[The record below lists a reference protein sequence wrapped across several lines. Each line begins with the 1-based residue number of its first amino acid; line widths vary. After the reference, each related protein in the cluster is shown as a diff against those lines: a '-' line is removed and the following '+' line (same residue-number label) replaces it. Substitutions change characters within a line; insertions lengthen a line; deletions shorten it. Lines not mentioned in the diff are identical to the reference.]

1 MDEGSRNLSV
11 ARGSKSVW
19 DRPRRLSDYDNSR
32 WAAAAIGSALTLIG
46 ARRRGVVG
54 AAIAA
59 GGGMLA
65 ARAALGRHDL
75 QAARGWIDRAMRRGA
90 GRPEDVVQHAS
101 EESFPASDSPAW
113 TVRE

>member
-1 MDEGSRNLSV
+1 MLEGTKNLSV
-11 ARGSKSVW
+11 ARGEKSVW
-19 DRPRRLSDYDNSR
+19 DRPRRLSDYDGSR
-32 WAAAAIGSALTLIG
+32 WAAAAIGSALALIG
-46 ARRRGVVG
+46 ARQRGVVG

-75 QAARGWIDRAMRRGA
+75 RAARGWIERRRG
-90 GRPEDVVQHAS
+90 GRTEDVVQHAS

-113 TVRE
+113 TVTD